1 MHNVTIYFIQFFFIC
16 VLWLT
21 IELGRAYCKQQ
32 NQFYDSSHKKYF
44 QGKVQNQLT
53 LSARSILHY
62 IIFDEMYFLFFFYVW
77 CALYIHDRYAMI

>member
-62 IIFDEMYFLFFFYVW
+62 YIRRNVFFVFFLCLVCIVYT
-77 CALYIHDRYAMI
+77 